1 MVTLRSHSK
10 AIPQD
15 RLEVQRTGETTA
27 PIEITNTLDES
38 IWRLYVDRHPHGSVF
53 HTPEM
58 FHVLSGAKG
67 HHPTL
72 WAAVKDEESV
82 QALLSPVQLTLYGGL
97 LGPLTTRAVAYG
109 AALCNPDPEGQQAL
123 KTMLVAYA
131 RATGR
136 QALFTEMRNLSDLSA
151 LQPVLQECGY
161 KYEDHLD
168 YLIDL
173 SGSPDE
179 VMARIGTRTRK
190 HIRQGLRRGDVQIKQ
205 VVDPQE
211 VSVCYDL
218 LQKTY
223 TNAGVP
229 LADRSLF
236 ESTFEVLQ
244 SRGMC
249 RFSLAFVKG
258 EPVATSVELLYKEV
272 MYGWYG
278 GLDRRYA
285 DYMPGEMLM
294 WDILKW
300 GAENGYRVYDFGG
313 AGKPGETYRVRDF
326 KAKFGG
332 QLVCFGRNTCVH
344 SPLLYALSTYGYD
357 LYRRMRRHQGGRPAT
372 MDQETPSP
380 STEN

>member
-1 MVTLRSHSK
+1 MVTLRNHST
-10 AIPQD
+10 AVLQG
-15 RLEVQRTGETTA
+15 RREARRAGEATA
-27 PIEITNTLDES
+27 AIEITNTLDEK
-38 IWRLYVDRHPHGSVF
+38 IWRLYVDHHPQGSVF
-53 HTPEM
+53 QTPEM
-58 FHVLSGAKG
+58 FHVMSGAKG

-72 WAAVKDEESV
+72 WAAIKDGDAV
-82 QALLSPVQLTLYGGL
+82 QALFVPVQLTLYGGPL
-97 LGPLTTRAVAYG
+97 RPLTTRAVAYG
-109 AALCNPDPEGQQAL
+109 AALCNPDPEGERAL
-123 KTMLVAYA
+123 RTMLSAYA
-131 RATGR
+131 RAAGR
-136 QALFTEMRNLSDLSA
+136 QALFTEMRNLSDLTS

-161 KYEDHLD
+161 QYEDHLD

-179 VMARIGTRTRK
+179 VMARIGSRTRK
-190 HIRQGLRRGDVQIKQ
+190 HIRQGLRRGDVQVKQ
-205 VVDPQE
+205 VVDRQE
-211 VSVCYDL
+211 ISICYDL

-223 TNAGVP
+223 ASAGVP
-229 LADRSLF
+229 LADQTLF

-244 SRGMC
+244 PRGMC

-258 EPVATSVELLYKEV
+258 EPVATSVELLYKDV

-278 GLDRRYA
+278 GLDRKYA

-300 GAENGYRVYDFGG
+300 GSENGYRVYDFGG

-344 SPLLYALSTYGYD
+344 SPLLYALSTHGYD
-357 LYRRMRRHQGGRPAT
+357 LYRRLRRDQSGHAAPT
-372 MDQETPSP
+372 EQETSSP
-380 STEN
+380 STGN